1 MNTEALQEQ
10 QMLLTAYN
18 GPWVN
23 ILTVERT
30 GCQIPWRRIDARC
43 KPPDMLLRSELW
55 YSGEAVKPLND

>member
-1 MNTEALQEQ
+1 
-10 QMLLTAYN
+10 MLLTAYN